1 MLRHYLSLISI
12 SVAAL
17 LLASCA
23 SRNAAAILND
33 VETYIQQ
40 RPDSALATI
49 RAIDTT
55 TLTTRSLR
63 AHYALLHAM
72 ALDKNWIDTTDVNV
86 VMPAVEYYDRHPS
99 GIRRAK
105 AWYYLGRIQQN
116 AGNRPEASI
125 SFMKAERYAEGSD
138 DFYFKGL
145 IFQSLASIYSQTHLH
160 EEALKYSERTYSLF
174 VESKDTLNAN
184 AALLGIAHEYY
195 NLGMNAEADS
205 LFCLLIDGSQVH
217 PNLRSDLLSSYAL
230 SCVTQDKDYEMAI
243 RLFEEALS
251 STGSLKNRNLW
262 GAYAYALMRI
272 GNTKRAEQL
281 FRQLENNK
289 NSSQLYVYDYWKSM
303 ADAYSGDYLS
313 AFLLQKAASD
323 IQNENVKKAFRQ
335 SAIKAQKDFL
345 EEVNRESETA
355 ARRKLVNHWLIWGFV
370 VLLLLTAAIVA
381 ILQVKR
387 KHEQDREKSLELE
400 QENASLQEAVTAL
413 SDKVAEMNVQQA
425 QLQREYTMHLQSSFR
440 EWGQLYKAYYHPGKN
455 DILDIRENVYYEATN
470 AISRLSG
477 DKEGQI
483 LLERRLN
490 ELFDDV
496 MVHYRADFPDEEET
510 DYHFVSFVFAG
521 FDASILKAAFQI
533 PSIPATYARKSR
545 LKESIQNSSSL
556 NKEQYLRFFR

>member
-12 SVAAL
+12 LVAAL

-72 ALDKNWIDTTDVNV
+72 ALDKNWIDTTDVGV
-86 VMPAVEYYDRHPS
+86 VMPAVEYYDRQGS
-99 GIRRAK
+99 ADQK
-105 AWYYLGRIQQN
+105 MKSYYYLGRIQEN
-116 AGNRPEASI
+116 RHDYTAAILSFTIAEDVCAGSNDEQ
-125 SFMKAERYAEGSD
+125 
-138 DFYFKGL
+138 FKGL
-145 IFQSLASIYSQTHLH
+145 LYM
-160 EEALKYSERTYSLF
+160 
-174 VESKDTLNAN
+174 
-184 AALLGIAHEYY
+184 GIANVYREVHSVDKTLEYTEKARESFSASGDTHRY
-195 NLGMNAEADS
+195 DLSTGRLAMAFQEKQDWYKADS
-205 LFCLLIDGSQVH
+205 LYQVCLQKLKQDTAYMRIYLSQYAAMKVVQ
-217 PNLRSDLLSSYAL
+217 PGPDPEGAISLLTIISSEYGKPL
-230 SCVTQDKDYEMAI
+230 SMRDY
-243 RLFEEALS
+243 
-251 STGSLKNRNLW
+251 GV
-262 GAYAYALMRI
+262 YAYASALRGDASTCEKILSMMSRQPENRRI
-272 GNTKRAEQL
+272 QARYMSYRIAEH
-281 FRQLENNK
+281 K
-289 NSSQLYVYDYWKSM
+289 
-303 ADAYSGDYLS
+303 GDYKQALD
-313 AFLLQKAASD
+313 LLKSIYRQQDTTVYEMLDNSLAQTLQEYYAKQAS
-323 IQNENVKKAFRQ
+323 
-335 SAIKAQKDFL
+335 
-345 EEVNRESETA
+345 ESQ
-355 ARRKLVNHWLIWGFV
+355 RRLVNHWLIWGFM

-381 ILQVKR
+381 NLHVKR
-387 KHEQDREKSLELE
+387 KHEQDREKSLQLE

-413 SDKVAEMNVQQA
+413 SDKVTEMNVQQA

>member
-1 MLRHYLSLISI
+1 MMRPIIHLLVFLIIMLGQC
-12 SVAAL
+12 
-17 LLASCA
+17 SCA
-23 SRNAAAILND
+23 SRHTAATLND

-86 VMPAVEYYDRHPS
+86 VMPAVVYYDRQGS
-99 GIRRAK
+99 ADQK
-105 AWYYLGRIQQN
+105 MKSYYYLGRIQE
-116 AGNRPEASI
+116 NRHDYTAAI
-125 SFMKAERYAEGSD
+125 LSFTIAEDVCAESND
-138 DFYFKGL
+138 EQFKGL
-145 IFQSLASIYSQTHLH
+145 LYM
-160 EEALKYSERTYSLF
+160 
-174 VESKDTLNAN
+174 
-184 AALLGIAHEYY
+184 GIANVYREVHSVDKTLEYTEKARESFSASGDTHRFDLSTGRLAMAFQEKQDWY
-195 NLGMNAEADS
+195 KADS
-205 LFCLLIDGSQVH
+205 LYQVCLQKLKQDTAYMRIYLSQYAAMKNVQ
-217 PNLRSDLLSSYAL
+217 PDPDPEGAINLLAMISSEYGKPLSMR
-230 SCVTQDKDYEMAI
+230 DY
-243 RLFEEALS
+243 
-251 STGSLKNRNLW
+251 GV
-262 GAYAYALMRI
+262 YAYASSLRGDDRTSDRI
-272 GNTKRAEQL
+272 LSMMSRQPENRRVQARYMSYRIAEH
-281 FRQLENNK
+281 N
-289 NSSQLYVYDYWKSM
+289 
-303 ADAYSGDYLS
+303 GDYKQALD
-313 AFLLQKAASD
+313 LLKSIYRQQDTTVYEMLDNSLAQTLQEYYAKQAS
-323 IQNENVKKAFRQ
+323 
-335 SAIKAQKDFL
+335 
-345 EEVNRESETA
+345 ESQ
-355 ARRKLVNHWLIWGFV
+355 RRLVNHRLIWGFV

-477 DKEGQI
+477 DKEGQM

-496 MVHYRADFPDEEET
+496 MVHYRADFPDEAES